1 MASAGIAVRPIRTA
15 VGSSE
20 FSEVFFDEV
29 RVPIANRVG
38 AENDGWRVAMVT
50 FSFERGTAFV
60 GELLEARH
68 LVDEVVRAARQSGRW
83 DDDGGLRRDVGRLVA
98 ELDTLWAL
106 TKWNVSE
113 AARVGVPGVGGS
125 VLKLR
130 LCEAFQELAHIGVK
144 ALGRSALLVDGAG
157 GPLVLERLRSLGL
170 TIGGGTSQVQRN
182 IIAERIL
189 GLPKEPAWT
198 SS

>member
-1 MASAGIAVRPIRTA
+1 MRR
-15 VGSSE
+15 
-20 FSEVFFDEV
+20 
-29 RVPIANRVG
+29 
-38 AENDGWRVAMVT
+38 
-50 FSFERGTAFV
+50 
-60 GELLEARH
+60 EL
-68 LVDEVVRAARQSGRW
+68 
-83 DDDGGLRRDVGRLVA
+83 GRLAA

-130 LCEAFQELAHIGVK
+130 LCEAFQELTDLGMRV
-144 ALGRSALLVDGAG
+144 LGRSGLSFDG
-157 GPLVLERLRSLGL
+157 GPLVAERLRSLGL

-189 GLPKEPAWT
+189 GFPKEPAWT